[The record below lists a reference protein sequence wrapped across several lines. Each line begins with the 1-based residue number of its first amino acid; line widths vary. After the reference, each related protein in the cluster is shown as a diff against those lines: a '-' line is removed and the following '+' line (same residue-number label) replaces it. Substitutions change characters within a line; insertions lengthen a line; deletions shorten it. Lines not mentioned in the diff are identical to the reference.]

1 MRSFRLNTVRPQR
14 ECIKDTF
21 TLYRIDFG
29 PAWKQYRIGLL
40 FSHKNRDFGAVSVTE
55 RGCDA
60 PISTVEVV
68 TFRIGVHT
76 EPESFTACT
85 KTIRDSVII
94 ASVFDFNYHSIKI
107 YLFNAFEEL
116 EECGDKKNAIL
127 LNLGISF
134 CGKITQRTISSKST
148 SQIILG
154 ER

>member
-1 MRSFRLNTVRPQR
+1 MTARAYLNSQKYGLFCSLRRSLKWSVT
-14 ECIKDTF
+14 
-21 TLYRIDFG
+21 
-29 PAWKQYRIGLL
+29 YRIG
-40 FSHKNRDFGAVSVTE
+40 VY
-55 RGCDA
+55 
-60 PISTVEVV
+60 
-68 TFRIGVHT
+68 T

-85 KTIRDSVII
+85 KTILDSLII

-148 SQIILG
+148 LQIILG